1 MDTDEL
7 QRGTDPHDSDTDN
20 DELSDGDEVLTFGSN
35 PNLIDSDGD
44 GFPDN
49 IEVSNTIFGLDVIA
63 DSSNV
68 VNFIKEMNQMKPE
81 LVGGAMSME
90 RASSMMR
97 DLRIGSQ
104 AINVSNEWVRLQLIL
119 EESPDKAESWT
130 NRQEVIEVDV
140 PATNSVQ
147 FYRFKM
153 E

>member
-1 MDTDEL
+1 MEIDGVVNPVADSDDDGLLDTDEL

-44 GFPDN
+44 DFPDN
-49 IEVSNTIFGLDVIA
+49 IEVSNTIFGLDVTA

-97 DLRIGSQ
+97 DLR
-104 AINVSNEWVRLQLIL
+104 VLRRLMSLM
-119 EESPDKAESWT
+119 
-130 NRQEVIEVDV
+130 NG
-140 PATNSVQ
+140 
-147 FYRFKM
+147 
-153 E
+153 